1 MENFKLNEHDKI
13 DAGFKIPDG
22 YFEDFTSRLMTSIET
37 GPKVIRL
44 KPQRRYRW
52 LTIAAVLAMA
62 LSIPAIDSLQIS
74 SVGKA
79 DGGSVENYLAYQSG
93 LSTDDIAEAMTP
105 DDISRI
111 HITYADD
118 QNEIEAA
125 LSQNTDIQ
133 NYID

>member
-1 MENFKLNEHDKI
+1 
-13 DAGFKIPDG
+13 
-22 YFEDFTSRLMTSIET
+22 
-37 GPKVIRL
+37 
-44 KPQRRYRW
+44 
-52 LTIAAVLAMA
+52 MA